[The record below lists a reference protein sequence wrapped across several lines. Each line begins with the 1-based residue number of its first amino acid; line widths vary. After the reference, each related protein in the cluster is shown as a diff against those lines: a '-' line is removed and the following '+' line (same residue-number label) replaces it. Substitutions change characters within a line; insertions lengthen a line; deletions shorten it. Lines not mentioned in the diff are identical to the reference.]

1 MFNIQYVA
9 NVNMVEAPVASPEEV
24 WGNRREWDRGTV
36 YLHIR
41 DDAEWIYV
49 GGDRERLPSS
59 LSNQLCCFY
68 LLASNNNVFIF
79 HASDFSNALILLV
92 LNAVYLPQQVSTVEI
107 HPEDKVCGNL
117 WKPIKKCEKS

>member
-92 LNAVYLPQQVSTVEI
+92 LNAVYLPQQLKSIPRTRYAEI
-107 HPEDKVCGNL
+107 SGSL
-117 WKPIKKCEKS
+117 